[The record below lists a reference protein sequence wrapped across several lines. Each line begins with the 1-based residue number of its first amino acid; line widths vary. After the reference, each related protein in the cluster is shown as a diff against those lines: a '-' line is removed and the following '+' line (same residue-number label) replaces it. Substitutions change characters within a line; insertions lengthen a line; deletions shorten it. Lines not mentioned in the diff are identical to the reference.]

1 MLKKEFHYMDHIKKS
16 TTNLPFKSLGS
27 LFDLIN
33 CFSSS
38 YVKALGCVCACL
50 IKISSNF
57 DATNLRN
64 IIILENVKGKNS
76 KVIIITVED

>member
-1 MLKKEFHYMDHIKKS
+1 MDHIKKS

-57 DATNLRN
+57 DATNLRKYN
-64 IIILENVKGKNS
+64 CFLGNVYEKKNS
-76 KVIIITVED
+76 KGIIIR